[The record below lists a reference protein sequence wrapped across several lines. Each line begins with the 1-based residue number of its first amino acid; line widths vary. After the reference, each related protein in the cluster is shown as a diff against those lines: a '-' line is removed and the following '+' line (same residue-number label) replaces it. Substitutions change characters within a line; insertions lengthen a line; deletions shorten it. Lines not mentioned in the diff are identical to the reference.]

1 MAGDEKTGTGGQGVS
16 PIHLN
21 LPSAYY
27 RERSPDG
34 TFPPRTED
42 EELRL
47 KGEIARWAALMGLA
61 RT

>member
-1 MAGDEKTGTGGQGVS
+1 MAGDEKTGAGEQGFS
-16 PIHLN
+16 SIRQN
-21 LPSAYY
+21 LRSDYY
-27 RERSPDG
+27 RERNPDG

>member
-1 MAGDEKTGTGGQGVS
+1 MAGDDNTGAGGQGVS
-16 PIHLN
+16 PIRPN
-21 LPSAYY
+21 LRSDFY
-27 RERSPDG
+27 RERNPDG